1 MVKFG
6 IYIPQSNVDYQTV
19 KMVALE
25 CERWGSDSAWIC
37 DHLVSPFGPPNES
50 YLECWTTLSALT
62 AVTTKLRLGTLVLCN
77 LFRHPSVLAKMA
89 ATLDVISNGRLEF
102 GMGAGWL
109 KPEFTAYGIHFPRA
123 SIRIAQLREA
133 LEVIRRMWTQKKA
146 TF

>member
-102 GMGAGWL
+102 GMGLDGL
-109 KPEFTAYGIHFPRA
+109 SRSSRPMGYTFRGLPYGSPSFERPWR
-123 SIRIAQLREA
+123 
-133 LEVIRRMWTQKKA
+133 
-146 TF
+146 